1 MASRKSPNRVP
12 PSPQSSLSREFAA
25 QLRLLQWN
33 ELDPLFAHAR
43 LQEATSKILGC
54 LPREDKE
61 AERWLSLLQANQYLI
76 GFMEGLGAYR
86 RALETL
92 KRLKRELLDWV
103 LQAVKESDS
112 VDDFLAQHGQ
122 KMIPSFSDDV
132 AHWGWL
138 RDLRSRKPAATWND
152 AARKSHPKTRKA
164 LIDQFRRLKEH
175 VAELAAADSL
185 IRRTDAL
192 MQRRKA
198 KVAAALRRLDK
209 VKMMKLQAPT
219 I

>member
-76 GFMEGLGAYR
+76 GFMKDWERIGAR
-86 RALETL
+86 
-92 KRLKRELLDWV
+92 
-103 LQAVKESDS
+103 
-112 VDDFLAQHGQ
+112 
-122 KMIPSFSDDV
+122 
-132 AHWGWL
+132 
-138 RDLRSRKPAATWND
+138 
-152 AARKSHPKTRKA
+152 
-164 LIDQFRRLKEH
+164 
-175 VAELAAADSL
+175 
-185 IRRTDAL
+185 
-192 MQRRKA
+192 
-198 KVAAALRRLDK
+198 
-209 VKMMKLQAPT
+209 
-219 I
+219 